1 MSIPLSAA
9 TILNQHVTLEV
20 ESIDRLYLNAYVPQ
34 LQSEG
39 AVADFFRRHRG
50 QPFASSALMAPMTQA
65 FVAEIERFVATQQ
78 LPLITFEHGVR
89 KDEIAARY
97 LAQCSGREGI
107 LFVGKAQEKTRV
119 FRTQR
124 RHNPQT
130 GTPYPW
136 LYRSTAMVNQ
146 YYFYLVDEEFGPA
159 FIKFS
164 SYFPYTG
171 RVCVNGHEYVK
182 RQLAREGIAFEALDN
197 GILSCANPARL
208 QAICNALT
216 PAKIEHMVR
225 KWFRRLP
232 HPFPV
237 RDRAAGYRYDLSI
250 LQAEFSLTQVFD
262 RPMTGRLF
270 FEEVLRENLDIGR
283 PDRVQLIFQR
293 RVTKRTPGQFR
304 TRVLTDGVI
313 PSLHVDYKHTGIKQY
328 LKTDARSTPRALRTE
343 TTINDTRDFAIG
355 RRLSNLPALR
365 AVGFT
370 ANRRLLDVQR
380 VSQDGTIGENAFAA
394 LTRPTTVAG
403 QRVSALRFGDPRAM
417 ALLGALVVVRFL
429 SAGFSNR
436 MLREHLAPLLG
447 TAPAMISAGRMTYD
461 LRRLRLHGLIARIP
475 HTNRYTMTP
484 EGLRT
489 AVFLLS
495 VHARI
500 VRPGLAVLSPRAPA
514 NCAIPLRKAFDHLEE
529 TIDQWC
535 GQARIPA

>member
-9 TILNQHVTLEV
+9 TILKQHVTLEV
-20 ESIDRLYLNAYVPQ
+20 ESLDRLYLNAYVPG

-39 AVADFFRRHRG
+39 AIADFFRRHRG

-65 FVAEIERFVATQQ
+65 FVAEIERFVAAQQ
-78 LPLITFEHGVR
+78 LPLITFE
-89 KDEIAARY
+89 KDEDKDDIAAHYVARFT
-97 LAQCSGREGI
+97 GRAGI
-107 LFVGKAQEKTRV
+107 LFVGKAQEKARV

-130 GTPYPW
+130 GKPYPW

-171 RVCVNGHEYVK
+171 RVYVNGHEYVK

-197 GILSCANPARL
+197 GILSCANSARL
-208 QAICNALT
+208 QAICDGLT

-237 RDRAAGYRYDLSI
+237 QDRAAGYRYDLSI
-250 LQAEFSLTQVFD
+250 LQAECSLPQVFD
-262 RPMTGRLF
+262 RPRMGRIL

-293 RVTKRTPGQFR
+293 RVTTRTPGRFR
-304 TRVLTDGVI
+304 TRVLMDGVI
-313 PSLHVDYKHTGIKQY
+313 PSLHVDYKHTRIKQY
-328 LKTDARSTPRALRTE
+328 LKTDAHATPRALRTE
-343 TTINDTRDFAIG
+343 TTINDAYDFAIG

-365 AVGFT
+365 AVGFA

-380 VSQDGTIGENAFAA
+380 MSHDGTIGEDTFAGTPREARDGWLPAFQRPMREAA
-394 LTRPTTVAG
+394 
-403 QRVSALRFGDPRAM
+403 SH
-417 ALLGALVVVRFL
+417 
-429 SAGFSNR
+429 
-436 MLREHLAPLLG
+436 E
-447 TAPAMISAGRMTYD
+447 
-461 LRRLRLHGLIARIP
+461 
-475 HTNRYTMTP
+475 
-484 EGLRT
+484 
-489 AVFLLS
+489 
-495 VHARI
+495 
-500 VRPGLAVLSPRAPA
+500 
-514 NCAIPLRKAFDHLEE
+514 
-529 TIDQWC
+529 
-535 GQARIPA
+535 